1 VQQVYLEAIRLFSK
15 ALKGPYFNKFDKIE
29 KKEYQQEYGTVIN
42 LLINNLFVKMGS
54 SNSNVKEESN
64 RILM

>member
-1 VQQVYLEAIRLFSK
+1 
-15 ALKGPYFNKFDKIE
+15 LKGPYFNKFDKIE

-64 RILM
+64 NILM